1 MNNQKTPSAIITCRQ
16 EVKSFNIQPNEFK
29 VAYFIKEY
37 QDAKITLL
45 ASGSEV
51 HLAYNVSRI
60 LQEQNINA
68 NVISVLFTTITRR
81 LKTN

>member
-1 MNNQKTPSAIITCRQ
+1 MHWTVKKHQVQLSRRQ

-29 VAYFIKEY
+29 AAYFIKEY

-68 NVISVLFTTITRR
+68 NVISVLVY
-81 LKTN
+81 NYY